1 MTEAFVVV
9 QTAEEA
15 VDRLAALHERATGAL
30 NQALKQYLKDRVEPD
45 AEQRALFRYPELRLT
60 YHCHGE
66 VPQTTRA
73 YAKVQLPGTYSVT
86 VTHPAA
92 FRKYL
97 LEQLVPLMHD
107 FTVTVEVGV
116 SQQNIPYPYVVEQGD
131 ELAGSGVT
139 AATLARVFPSTD
151 LSAATDGIADGLYD
165 WENTDPLPLALFDA
179 ARVDFSLRR
188 LVHYT
193 GSDWRHVQPWILLTN
208 YHRYVDQFILHGLEQ
223 LRSDPRF
230 IRMVLPGNVVID
242 KSMDH
247 GEASAI
253 AAGVV
258 WHRYQMPAYHL
269 QATDGHGV
277 TLVNIGVGPSNA
289 KNITDHLA
297 VLRPHCWL
305 MIGHC
310 GGLRQSQTIGDY
322 VLAHAYM
329 RRDGI
334 LDRVVPP
341 NIPIPA
347 LAEVQLA
354 LQQAAAN
361 VTGEKGEELK
371 KRLRTGTVLTYDDR
385 NWELRWA
392 QERPLI
398 NLSRAVAV
406 DMESGTIA
414 AQGYRLRVPYGTLLC
429 VSDKPL
435 HSEIKLPGSANAF
448 YERAVS
454 QHLKIGIEAV
464 DLLRTELNSLHSR
477 KLRSFDEPPP
487 LSGWDGHLT
496 VRPLALSVQTVR
508 CSFAM
513 SRPTRPDSRRPGVKP
528 PYSAARRV
536 AKAPPSEPKLIL
548 FNKPF
553 DVLTQFSD
561 EGGRATL
568 KDFIDIPGIYPAGRL
583 DRDSEG
589 LLLLTNDGQ
598 LQARIA
604 DPKHKLAKTYWVQVE
619 GEPSEE
625 QLQRLRDGVELNDG
639 MTLPAEA
646 RPLDEPELWPRNPP
660 VRFRKSIPTHWLELV
675 IREGRN
681 RQVRRMTAAV
691 GLPTLRLVRVRIGD
705 WSIEGLDQGQWK
717 EVPARL

>member
-1 MTEAFVVV
+1 MPPIAVCQLCICLLTLSHRGQAPSHIDCIPTPVFQWGRDTGKIKACTSEHRMLTVTEAFVVV
-9 QTAEEA
+9 QSAEEA

-242 KSMDH
+242 KAMDH

-347 LAEVQLA
+347 LAEVQMA

-477 KLRSFDEPPP
+477 KLRSFDEPP
-487 LSGWDGHLT
+487 
-496 VRPLALSVQTVR
+496 
-508 CSFAM
+508 
-513 SRPTRPDSRRPGVKP
+513 
-528 PYSAARRV
+528 
-536 AKAPPSEPKLIL
+536 
-548 FNKPF
+548 
-553 DVLTQFSD
+553 
-561 EGGRATL
+561 
-568 KDFIDIPGIYPAGRL
+568 
-583 DRDSEG
+583 
-589 LLLLTNDGQ
+589 
-598 LQARIA
+598 
-604 DPKHKLAKTYWVQVE
+604 
-619 GEPSEE
+619 
-625 QLQRLRDGVELNDG
+625 
-639 MTLPAEA
+639 
-646 RPLDEPELWPRNPP
+646 
-660 VRFRKSIPTHWLELV
+660 FR
-675 IREGRN
+675 
-681 RQVRRMTAAV
+681 
-691 GLPTLRLVRVRIGD
+691 
-705 WSIEGLDQGQWK
+705 
-717 EVPARL
+717 

>member
-1 MTEAFVVV
+1 MPIVSFCSEDFVVANS
-9 QTAEEA
+9 AEDA
-15 VDRLAALHERATGAL
+15 VDRLAALHLHATEAL
-30 NQALKQYLKDRVEPD
+30 SQALKRYLKERIKPD
-45 AEQRALFRYPELRLT
+45 PSEHCQYRYPELRLT
-60 YHCHGE
+60 YLSQGE
-66 VPQTTRA
+66 VPTTLRA
-73 YAKVQLPGTYSVT
+73 YAKVQVPGTYSVT

-97 LEQLVPLMHD
+97 LEQLRPLMSE
-107 FTVTVEVGV
+107 FNVRVEVGV

-139 AATLARVFPSTD
+139 AGELARVFPSTD
-151 LSAATDGIADGLYD
+151 LSAATDGTADGLYD

-208 YHRYVDQFILHGLEQ
+208 YHRYVDQFIRHGLDM
-223 LRSDPRF
+223 LVGDSRF
-230 IRMVLPGNVVID
+230 VRMVMPGNIVVERG
-242 KSMDH
+242 MAE
-247 GEASAI
+247 GEMQAI
-253 AAGVV
+253 IEGVI

-269 QATDGHGV
+269 QAADGDGI

-334 LDRVVPP
+334 LDRVLPP
-341 NIPIPA
+341 HIPLPA

-354 LQQAAAN
+354 LQEAAAQ
-361 VTGEKGEELK
+361 VTGERGDDLK
-371 KRLRTGTVLTYDDR
+371 RRLRTGTVLTYDDR

-435 HSEIKLPGSANAF
+435 HSEIKLPGAAGAF
-448 YERAVS
+448 YERAVT
-454 QHLKIGIEAV
+454 QHLHIGIAAL
-464 DLLRTELNSLHSR
+464 DLLRSQLNSLHSR
-477 KLRSFDEPPP
+477 KLRSFDEPP
-487 LSGWDGHLT
+487 
-496 VRPLALSVQTVR
+496 
-508 CSFAM
+508 
-513 SRPTRPDSRRPGVKP
+513 
-528 PYSAARRV
+528 
-536 AKAPPSEPKLIL
+536 
-548 FNKPF
+548 
-553 DVLTQFSD
+553 
-561 EGGRATL
+561 
-568 KDFIDIPGIYPAGRL
+568 
-583 DRDSEG
+583 
-589 LLLLTNDGQ
+589 
-598 LQARIA
+598 
-604 DPKHKLAKTYWVQVE
+604 
-619 GEPSEE
+619 
-625 QLQRLRDGVELNDG
+625 
-639 MTLPAEA
+639 
-646 RPLDEPELWPRNPP
+646 
-660 VRFRKSIPTHWLELV
+660 FR
-675 IREGRN
+675 
-681 RQVRRMTAAV
+681 
-691 GLPTLRLVRVRIGD
+691 
-705 WSIEGLDQGQWK
+705 
-717 EVPARL
+717 